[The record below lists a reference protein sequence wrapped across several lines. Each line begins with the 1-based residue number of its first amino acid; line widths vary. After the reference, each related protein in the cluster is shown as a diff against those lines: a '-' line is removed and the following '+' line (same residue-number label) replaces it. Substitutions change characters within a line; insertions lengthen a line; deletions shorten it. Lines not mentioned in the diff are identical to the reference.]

1 MEWIR
6 ALAPARTDPR
16 EARLL
21 GPDADRLRNAYGA
34 NAVAWAAELGEDV
47 IAKAGREVAVLGGS
61 ASLIEALRAATT
73 STTLRMLTIIAGCA
87 DPDASV
93 VTTEAVTGTRDLAR
107 RGLQVSEFAHTV
119 RYGHS
124 VLYTAFFDAVSAV
137 PPSTGAHDELRRVSL
152 LLFKLIDEFIGAM
165 TDVFLDEQNV
175 WGASRSA
182 AQLELVRQIVDGAAV
197 RAADARRLLDYPLEA
212 THVAVVAWRSAP
224 GHDTADSLRVAVE
237 PVLRC
242 WGVTRA
248 SLLVPVGSNTLW
260 AWGAFKPG
268 STPRRGTPLPEFEG
282 TMVGVGQAGHGI
294 SGFRRSHL
302 EARAVER
309 LVRHGPERAR
319 SSLAHQDIDLDALL
333 LADREAARQFV
344 ERHLGRLGADD
355 PGVARLRGTLRRYL
369 DTDRSLSK
377 VAALENI
384 SRNTVTYRVQQAFDL
399 CGHTSDTP
407 TVKIRAALAVV
418 EWLLDPSS

>member
-1 MEWIR
+1 MDWIR
-6 ALAPARTDPR
+6 TLAPTRTDPR
-16 EARLL
+16 EFRLL
-21 GPDADRLRNAYGA
+21 GPDAERLRNACGP
-34 NAVAWAAELGEDV
+34 NAVAWGAQLGEDV
-47 IAKAGREVAVLGGS
+47 IAKAAREVTVLGGS
-61 ASLIEALRAATT
+61 ASLTEALRAATT

-107 RGLQVSEFAHTV
+107 RGLKISDFAHTI

-124 VLYTAFFDAVSAV
+124 ILYAAFFDAVSAV
-137 PPSTGAHDELRRVSL
+137 APSSGAHEELRRVSL

-165 TDVFLDEQNV
+165 TDVFLEEQNV

-182 AQLELVRQIVDGAAV
+182 AQLEMVRQIVDGAAV
-197 RAADARRLLDYPLEA
+197 STADARRLLEYPLGA
-212 THVAVVAWRSAP
+212 DHVAVIAWRTAP

-237 PVLRC
+237 PVLQC
-242 WGVTRA
+242 WGITQA

-260 AWGAFKPG
+260 AWGAFEPG
-268 STPRRGTPLPEFEG
+268 STPKKKTPVPEFEG

-294 SGFRRSHL
+294 SGFRHSHL

-309 LVRHGPERAR
+309 LLRHGPERSR

-333 LADREAARQFV
+333 LVDREAARQFV

-355 PGVARLRGTLRRYL
+355 PGMARLRGTLRRYL
-369 DTDRSLSK
+369 DTDRSLSQ

-384 SRNTVTYRVQQAFDL
+384 SRNTVTYRVKQAFDL
-399 CGHTSDTP
+399 CEHVSDTP
-407 TVKIRAALAVV
+407 TLKIRAALAVV

>member
-1 MEWIR
+1 M
-6 ALAPARTDPR
+6 
-16 EARLL
+16 
-21 GPDADRLRNAYGA
+21 
-34 NAVAWAAELGEDV
+34 
-47 IAKAGREVAVLGGS
+47 
-61 ASLIEALRAATT
+61 
-73 STTLRMLTIIAGCA
+73 
-87 DPDASV
+87 
-93 VTTEAVTGTRDLAR
+93 
-107 RGLQVSEFAHTV
+107 
-119 RYGHS
+119 
-124 VLYTAFFDAVSAV
+124 
-137 PPSTGAHDELRRVSL
+137 SL

-165 TDVFLDEQNV
+165 TDVFLDEQNA

-197 RAADARRLLDYPLEA
+197 RAADGAAPARLPTRERP
-212 THVAVVAWRSAP
+212 TSPSSP
-224 GHDTADSLRVAVE
+224 GGRHRVTTPPTASGSQVE

-242 WGVTRA
+242 WGVARA

-309 LVRHGPERAR
+309 LVRHGPERAH

-355 PGVARLRGTLRRYL
+355 PDMARLRGTLRRYL